1 MNWTV
6 LNLGYNRSW
15 KFCQI
20 ISVSFVVV
28 FNMLLSLK
36 PPSPAASTVSM
47 LNDDTTDLIER
58 LADVQQEKWLLEEK
72 VLACEN
78 IRFSSLFAAVDVSCG
93 GTSTTQRQKFHTDD
107 VISMEFLSL
116 SRRRSSARNVPS
128 GEERGETDVFAGKEG
143 TNYSD
148 NRKRISTSFH

>member
-6 LNLGYNRSW
+6 LNLGYDRSW

-20 ISVSFVVV
+20 ISVSFVLV
-28 FNMLLSLK
+28 FNMLLYLK

-72 VLACEN
+72 VQIIVITRKELAL
-78 IRFSSLFAAVDVSCG
+78 LF
-93 GTSTTQRQKFHTDD
+93 
-107 VISMEFLSL
+107 IIL
-116 SRRRSSARNVPS
+116 
-128 GEERGETDVFAGKEG
+128 
-143 TNYSD
+143 
-148 NRKRISTSFH
+148 

>member
-6 LNLGYNRSW
+6 LNLGYDRSR

-20 ISVSFVVV
+20 IFVSFFLV
-28 FNMLLSLK
+28 FNVLLSLK

-78 IRFSSLFAAVDVSCG
+78 IRFSSLFAAVDVSRG
-93 GTSTTQRQKFHTDD
+93 GTSAT
-107 VISMEFLSL
+107 
-116 SRRRSSARNVPS
+116 
-128 GEERGETDVFAGKEG
+128 
-143 TNYSD
+143 
-148 NRKRISTSFH
+148 

>member
-1 MNWTV
+1 MIHQVIHRGVNWTV
-6 LNLGYNRSW
+6 LNLGYDRSW

-20 ISVSFVVV
+20 ISISFVLV

-72 VLACEN
+72 VQIIE
-78 IRFSSLFAAVDVSCG
+78 ITR
-93 GTSTTQRQKFHTDD
+93 K
-107 VISMEFLSL
+107 E
-116 SRRRSSARNVPS
+116 SALLVM
-128 GEERGETDVFAGKEG
+128 
-143 TNYSD
+143 
-148 NRKRISTSFH
+148 IL

>member
-6 LNLGYNRSW
+6 QNLGYDKSW

-20 ISVSFVVV
+20 ISASFFLV
-28 FNMLLSLK
+28 FNVLLSLK

-72 VLACEN
+72 VQIIVITRKESA
-78 IRFSSLFAAVDVSCG
+78 LF
-93 GTSTTQRQKFHTDD
+93 F
-107 VISMEFLSL
+107 IIL
-116 SRRRSSARNVPS
+116 
-128 GEERGETDVFAGKEG
+128 
-143 TNYSD
+143 
-148 NRKRISTSFH
+148 

>member
-6 LNLGYNRSW
+6 LNLGYDRSW

-20 ISVSFVVV
+20 ISVSFVLV

-72 VLACEN
+72 VQIIVITRKELAL
-78 IRFSSLFAAVDVSCG
+78 LF
-93 GTSTTQRQKFHTDD
+93 
-107 VISMEFLSL
+107 IIL
-116 SRRRSSARNVPS
+116 
-128 GEERGETDVFAGKEG
+128 
-143 TNYSD
+143 
-148 NRKRISTSFH
+148 